1 MTGFQTNLN
10 RIHELQSFSE
20 LQRLQFSRVEFHF
33 QPWNSTKGK
42 IHLGRNVME
51 DDSQSWLEMW
61 WKTSSENAI
70 LLYQN
75 WQAFVELWPDS
86 QVNQDAR
93 NARQGHLHMVTLAQE
108 YLQNKLKLKDVH
120 DVILIDWF
128 VGFADHRCWFA
139 WKWIPFGRV
148 WFEGFECAVFF
159 VDFYGR

>member
-33 QPWNSTKGK
+33 QLWNSTKGQ

-51 DDSQSWLEMW
+51 DDSHSWLEMMM
-61 WKTSSENAI
+61 ENIQRKRHLGVPKLASFC
-70 LLYQN
+70 
-75 WQAFVELWPDS
+75 WAPDS